1 MENMFQY
8 HVGLCCLSFLWSS
21 NILKVIKILF
31 MASKLVSQEEETA
44 NSAREEATGTVGVL
58 LEEERCSHYCT
69 AFI

>member
-21 NILKVIKILF
+21 NVLKVFKILF
-31 MASKLVSQEEETA
+31 IARKLVSQAEETA
-44 NSAREEATGTVGVL
+44 NSAREEATGTVDVL
-58 LEEERCSHYCT
+58 LEEERCGPYCK